1 MPLRMPQP
9 EEPGAG
15 GGGGDEERDPVGGA
29 EVAVLQEIEAG
40 GGRRPGEQDG
50 VGAGLQNGQQRRGGR
65 LGIPPARSACD
76 LFLWFYRGWAVFDP
90 GELFLGEAATGFE
103 FFCEWCVEMSSGTV
117 GRKCLLV
124 DEAWK
129 YVNVRKHPA
138 ELERAVHGGRHVEPD
153 CLFTT
158 QTPG

>member
-1 MPLRMPQP
+1 VGRTSITIV
-9 EEPGAG
+9 AG
-15 GGGGDEERDPVGGA
+15 GSGSGNSTFALRYLVNAPLVQRFIFDPDG
-29 EVAVLQEIEAG
+29 EAS
-40 GGRRPGEQDG
+40 E
-50 VGAGLQNGQQRRGGR
+50 R
-65 LGIPPARSACD
+65 LGIPPARSAHD
-76 LFLWFYRGWAVFDP
+76 LFLWFNRGWAVFDP
-90 GELFLGEAATGFE
+90 GEFCPGEAAAGFD
-103 FFCEWCVEMSSGTV
+103 FFCDWCVEMSSGTV

-129 YVNVRKHPA
+129 YVNVRKHPV